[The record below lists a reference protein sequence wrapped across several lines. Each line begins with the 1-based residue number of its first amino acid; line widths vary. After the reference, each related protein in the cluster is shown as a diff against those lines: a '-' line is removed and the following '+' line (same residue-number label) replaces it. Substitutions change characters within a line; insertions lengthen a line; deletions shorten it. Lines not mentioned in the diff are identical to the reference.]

1 MARSWTAA
9 VWQWG
14 LSWLALGL
22 ICIGFL
28 GKIPFI
34 LGVLLAGSIF
44 IYDAIHKIFAF
55 SPVLMAACRF
65 FLVLMVRLLWPLFFI
80 LAVVAA
86 LALQT
91 TLARFVPRGTVA
103 VDLVLVDWNMPEMDG
118 HEFLK
123 RVRKDPQW
131 AELRLMM
138 VTTES
143 ELSQVTVALEAG
155 ADEYLMK
162 PFDKEALLEKL
173 ILLGLDPNERA
184 A

>member
-1 MARSWTAA
+1 MKALIVDDSRAMRAIISKLLREVGFEVHEAKSGVEA
-9 VWQWG
+9 LV
-14 LSWLALGL
+14 SLAKL
-22 ICIGFL
+22 
-28 GKIPFI
+28 K
-34 LGVLLAGSIF
+34 S
-44 IYDAIHKIFAF
+44 
-55 SPVLMAACRF
+55 
-65 FLVLMVRLLWPLFFI
+65 
-80 LAVVAA
+80 
-86 LALQT
+86 
-91 TLARFVPRGTVA
+91 